1 MKLTPWYPGHVKPVR
16 VGVYER
22 DYADNLKCRRPR
34 FCYWDGIAWN
44 CHGTTKEHAEIFKDT
59 PSAYQFLEWRG
70 IAKEP
75 K

>member
-22 DYADNLKCRRPR
+22 KYRNINDNSVYSRWNGEKW
-34 FCYWDGIAWN
+34 FCGSF
-44 CHGTTKEHAEIFKDT
+44 HVHFAEEDME
-59 PSAYQFLEWRG
+59 PSSYQSLPWRG

>member
-22 DYADNLKCRRPR
+22 DYAENPKSSRPR
-34 FCYWDGIAWN
+34 FCYWDGAAWG
-44 CHGTTKEHAEIFKDT
+44 CYGMTKDNAKNFSLA
-59 PSAYQFLEWRG
+59 SAAQSLPWRG

>member
-22 DYADNLKCRRPR
+22 DYGD
-34 FCYWDGIAWN
+34 D
-44 CHGTTKEHAEIFKDT
+44 DQT
-59 PSAYQFLEWRG
+59 PSYCYFDKVWSSYGGSVEEAESYKDYVSSEQCYPWRG